1 MTALNELSLH
11 EAAALTIARQVKAEE
26 LVEACIARIE
36 AREPTVQAFEVFDPD
51 YARDQAKALDAGPVR
66 GPLHGIPL
74 AVKDIIDTAD
84 MATGW
89 GSPIYAGHRPVRDA
103 ACVALCRAAGAVI
116 LGKTVTTEFAYFHPG
131 KTVNPHNPAHTPGG
145 SSMGSAAAVA
155 VFMVPVAFGSQ
166 TAGSVIRPAAYCG
179 TVGYKASH
187 GDFSL
192 DGVCGLSSSLDT
204 LGCFVRD
211 PRDLATMRAALLG
224 DEGAPALSRPPRV
237 GFYRTPHWDDA
248 EPATRALLDNTAM
261 LLSERGARIED
272 ATLGPAFD
280 RLSEAQKTVMA
291 FETARTR
298 AHECEAHPDQVSPPM
313 AKLFQVGRATA
324 YGAYREARQLAAAGR
339 RALDELFG
347 RFDLLLAPSAPGEAP
362 EGLDTTGDPLF
373 NRMWTLLHVP
383 CITLPIGAGPKG
395 LPLGIQL
402 IGAKG
407 EDGKLIAGT
416 AWAWD
421 RLGAP

>member
-1 MTALNELSLH
+1 VTAHNELSLH
-11 EAAALTIARQVKAEE
+11 EAAALTVARQVKAED

-36 AREPTVQAFEVFDPD
+36 AREPTVKAFEVFDPD
-51 YARDQAKALDAGPVR
+51 DARAQARALDGGPIR
-66 GPLHGIPL
+66 GPLHGIPIG
-74 AVKDIIDTAD
+74 VKDIIDTAH

-131 KTVNPHNPAHTPGG
+131 KTANPRNPAHTPGG
-145 SSMGSAAAVA
+145 SSMGSAAAVGD
-155 VFMVPVAFGSQ
+155 FMAPVAFGSQ

-204 LGCFVRD
+204 LGCFVRH
-211 PRDLATMRAALLG
+211 PRDLAYFRTALLG
-224 DEGAPALSRPPRV
+224 DQGAPALSRPPRV
-237 GFYRTPHWDDA
+237 GFYRTPHWDEAD
-248 EPATRALLDNTAM
+248 PATRALLDDTAM
-261 LLSERGARIED
+261 LLAERGARVAD
-272 ATLGPAFD
+272 AALGPAFD
-280 RLSEAQKTVMA
+280 GLSEAQKTVMA

-298 AHECEAHPDQVSPPM
+298 AHEYEAHPDQLSAPM
-313 AKLFQVGRATA
+313 RKLIEAGRAIPYDA
-324 YGAYREARQLAAAGR
+324 YQEARQLAARGR
-339 RALDELFG
+339 RALAEVFS
-347 RFDLLLAPSAPGEAP
+347 RFDVLLAPSAPGEAP
-362 EGLDTTGDPLF
+362 EGLSATGDPLF

-383 CITLPIGAGPKG
+383 CITLPRGEGPKG

-407 EDGKLIAGT
+407 EDGKLIAN
-416 AWAWD
+416 ADWAWD